1 MDHFNTARHLKKS
14 LLEFFWKAFFC
25 VMYARI
31 GVFLGLVRAPNASF
45 IRFWWGMTARV
56 GRRKQPI
63 RALINPKQ

>member
-1 MDHFNTARHLKKS
+1 
-14 LLEFFWKAFFC
+14 
-25 VMYARI
+25 MYARI
-31 GVFLGLVRAPNASF
+31 GVLLGLVRAPNASF